1 MFGNF
6 EFPRKLNL
14 TDGCVL
20 TVLFMLFIIII
31 VLAMI
36 SNYHNKAELLSYYE
50 RAFNEF

>member
-1 MFGNF
+1 MFRDF

-20 TVLFMLFIIII
+20 SVLFMLFIVVV

-36 SNYHNKAELLSYYE
+36 VNYHNKAEIMNFYE
-50 RAFNEF
+50 KAINRY